1 LDIGQRGDLSYHQ
14 GDGAA
19 SGLLMTGEKKDHFS
33 VFPIGAVRRSPGE
46 VFIDV
51 TDSYAEA
58 LMGLEGFSHIVV
70 LSWLDKNDTP
80 QRRRTLKVHPR
91 NNPENP
97 LAGVF
102 ATRSPLRPNPIALST
117 CKILRIEPH
126 RIFIDKID
134 AFDGTPV
141 LDIKPC
147 ITDLDFATDI
157 KIPDWARRL
166 REED

>member
-1 LDIGQRGDLSYHQ
+1 
-14 GDGAA
+14 
-19 SGLLMTGEKKDHFS
+19 MTGETKEPFS
-33 VFPIGAVRRSPGE
+33 VFPIGMVRRSPRE
-46 VFIDV
+46 VSLDV
-51 TDSYAEA
+51 KDPYGEA

-70 LSWLDKNDTP
+70 LCWLHHNDTP
-80 QRRRTLKVHPR
+80 EHRETLKVHPR

-97 LAGVF
+97 LTGVF

-117 CKILRIEPH
+117 CKILCIEGP

-134 AFDGTPV
+134 VFDGTPV

-157 KIPDWARRL
+157 KIPDWARRQH
-166 REED
+166 EEG

>member
-1 LDIGQRGDLSYHQ
+1 
-14 GDGAA
+14 
-19 SGLLMTGEKKDHFS
+19 MTGKTKDRFS
-33 VFPIGAVRRSPGE
+33 VFPIGVVKKFSE
-46 VFIDV
+46 ETFIDV
-51 TDSYAEA
+51 MVSYEGA

-70 LSWLDKNDTP
+70 LWWFHQNDTP
-80 QRRRTLKVHPR
+80 ERRGTLKVHPR

-97 LAGVF
+97 LTGVF

-117 CKILRIEPH
+117 CKILRIERR

-147 ITDLDFATDI
+147 ITDLDFAADV
-157 KIPDWARRL
+157 KIPDWARRQH
-166 REED
+166 EED

>member
-1 LDIGQRGDLSYHQ
+1 MNG
-14 GDGAA
+14 
-19 SGLLMTGEKKDHFS
+19 GEKVHFS
-33 VFPIGAVRRSPGE
+33 VVPVGVVKRSSEETFIE
-46 VFIDV
+46 VMG
-51 TDSYAEA
+51 SYEEA
-58 LMGLEGFSHIVV
+58 LIGLEGFSHIVV
-70 LSWLDKNDTP
+70 LCWLNQNDTP
-80 QRRRTLKVHPR
+80 ERRKTLKVHPR

-117 CKILRIEPH
+117 CKIVRIEGR

-141 LDIKPC
+141 IDIKPC
-147 ITDLDFATDI
+147 ITDLDFAADI

-166 REED
+166 REEE

>member
-1 LDIGQRGDLSYHQ
+1 MTE
-14 GDGAA
+14 GA
-19 SGLLMTGEKKDHFS
+19 KNRFS
-33 VFPIGAVRRSPGE
+33 LFPVGVVKRSSE
-46 VFIDV
+46 ETFIDV
-51 TDSYAEA
+51 MSGYGAA

-70 LSWLDKNDTP
+70 LCWLHQNDTP
-80 QRRRTLKVHPR
+80 ARRRTLEVHPR

-97 LAGVF
+97 LTGVF
-102 ATRSPLRPNPIALST
+102 ATRSPLRPNPIALSV
-117 CKILRIEPH
+117 CKVLRIELR

-141 LDIKPC
+141 VDIKPC

-157 KIPDWARRL
+157 KMPDWARRQ